1 MDYFEWENSMFKR
14 GMFLLIESLRTRR
27 CFHRTTRPGGVK
39 WNWTCCNLGIPSMEM
54 IQGII
59 PPLVPLPSGYQ
70 IQGIWRNGFI
80 PSVSNSRIERRIEL
94 PNAAWTFSGSH
105 LHSSIVV
112 RGIEGLNFGR
122 FGMVNSRL
130 WSQKQGMG
138 LCSGFWF
145 WQREWCWF
153 LYSRGDG

>member
-1 MDYFEWENSMFKR
+1 
-14 GMFLLIESLRTRR
+14 
-27 CFHRTTRPGGVK
+27 
-39 WNWTCCNLGIPSMEM
+39 MEM

-94 PNAAWTFSGSH
+94 PGAAWNFSGPRF
-105 LHSSIVV
+105 HSSIVV
-112 RGIEGLNFGR
+112 RGIEGLNFGQ
-122 FGMVNSRL
+122 FGMVNSRF

-138 LCSGFWF
+138 LCFGFGFGRENDIGLIMVEMVAKRF
-145 WQREWCWF
+145 WQ
-153 LYSRGDG
+153 